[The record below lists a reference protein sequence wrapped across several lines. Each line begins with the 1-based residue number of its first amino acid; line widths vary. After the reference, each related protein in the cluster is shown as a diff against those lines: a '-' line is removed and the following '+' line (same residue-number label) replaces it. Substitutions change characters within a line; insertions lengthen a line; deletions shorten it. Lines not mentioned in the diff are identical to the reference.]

1 VQRSRLRQKKTS
13 FLGGK
18 EEESSPG
25 ILVLLAFP
33 KKLEKWGMTPPSR
46 AHLEAFKAKLLAGKN
61 PDAKVIY

>member
-1 VQRSRLRQKKTS
+1 MRQKKQVS
-13 FLGGK
+13 W
-18 EEESSPG
+18 EERKESSPG